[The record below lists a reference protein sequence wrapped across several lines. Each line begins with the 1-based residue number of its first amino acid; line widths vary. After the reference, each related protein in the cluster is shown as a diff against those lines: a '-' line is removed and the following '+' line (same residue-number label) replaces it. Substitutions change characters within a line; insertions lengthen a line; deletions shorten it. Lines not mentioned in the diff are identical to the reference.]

1 MAIAKSR
8 SISDIDRSIR
18 LINRKTI
25 SIPTL
30 FIQANYDSVLQPS
43 MARGMEKHL
52 TDLSRGEVNAT
63 HWALTQKPEEVNTV
77 VKSWL
82 EKVGFGTGKSSL

>member
-1 MAIAKSR
+1 M
-8 SISDIDRSIR
+8 D
-18 LINRKTI
+18 RKTI

-43 MARGMEKHL
+43 MAMGMEKYL
-52 TDLSRGEVNAT
+52 TNLSRGEVNSS
-63 HWALTQKPEEVNTV
+63 HWALTQKPEEVNVV

-82 EKVGFGTGKSSL
+82 EKVGFGAKSSL